1 MKYKIPFMTL
11 LSFNIIAISA
21 FGWFF
26 INGTKQRGVDERT
39 SIILSTDEKDYIL
52 YEMRGLLEAIGE
64 IVTALSEGEFAKV
77 SSAARLVGSEHMG
90 GEPISLVAKLPIEFK
105 KLGMETHELFALLA
119 VEAEDMRDQ
128 DVILDQLGNI
138 INNCTTCHSAYQLV
152 TD

>member
-77 SSAARLVGSEHMG
+77 SSAAWLVGAGARADCCSDQGASPRSGLQQWRSPWPWAG
-90 GEPISLVAKLPIEFK
+90 GGGAHPRPVSNA
-105 KLGMETHELFALLA
+105 G
-119 VEAEDMRDQ
+119 
-128 DVILDQLGNI
+128 
-138 INNCTTCHSAYQLV
+138 S
-152 TD
+152 